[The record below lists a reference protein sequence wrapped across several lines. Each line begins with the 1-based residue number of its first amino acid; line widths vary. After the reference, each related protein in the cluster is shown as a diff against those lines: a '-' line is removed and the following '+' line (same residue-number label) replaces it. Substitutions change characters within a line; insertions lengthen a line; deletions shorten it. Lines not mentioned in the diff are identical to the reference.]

1 MDIYFTITLVV
12 NVFFAPFF
20 ICIDTLIFAVPF
32 FLPVTFPP
40 DDTVA
45 TFGLLDLNVTF
56 TSAGLPVYFATCVNP
71 AGNVIFRALLLPLFT
86 ENEDGA
92 FTLSTDSQGAIKALS
107 AVVHNVAKT

>member
-12 NVFFAPFF
+12 NVFFAPAFV
-20 ICIDTLIFAVPF
+20 CMVTVIFVVPF
-32 FLPVTFPP
+32 FFPATLPL

-56 TSAGLPVYFATCVNP
+56 TSAGLPVYFGTCVNP
-71 AGNVIFRALLLPLFT
+71 AGNVIFKALLLPLFT

-92 FTLSTDSQGAIKALS
+92 FALEKIDDALS
-107 AVVHNVAKT
+107 L

>member
-20 ICIDTLIFAVPF
+20 ICIDILILAVPF
-32 FLPVTFPP
+32 FFPVTLPL

-71 AGNVIFRALLLPLFT
+71 AGNVIFKALLLPLFT

-107 AVVHNVAKT
+107 AVVHNVAKA